1 MQARQLLF
9 TILLVVTFTN
19 LHSQVQLKD
28 YATKVSDTC
37 WRVDYYVPAGP
48 LNMVESYKDR
58 KKTIAHGRFVFY
70 DEKGFVDSTGFFID
84 GSRNG
89 TWYYYNNKG
98 KVLLSREYVNGIMIS
113 EKPHEEE
120 PEGKDKPLKEGEIE
134 SEFEGGVKGW
144 QQYLNRNLRY
154 PREAIMAGIQGEVRI
169 AFVVST
175 VGAVQD
181 VWILKSIDRSLDK
194 ESARLLEDSPNWIPA
209 EQAGRR
215 VKSYKIQPIRYRA
228 QTSR

>member
-9 TILLVVTFTN
+9 TIFLAMPFTN
-19 LHSQVQLKD
+19 LYSQVTLKD
-28 YATKVSDTC
+28 YSTRVSDTC

-48 LNMVESYKDR
+48 LNKVEAYKDR

-70 DEKGFVDSTGFFID
+70 DEKGYADSTGFYID
-84 GSRNG
+84 GQRNG

-98 KVLLSREYVNGIMIS
+98 KVLLSREYENGIMIS
-113 EKPHEEE
+113 EKKHEVE
-120 PEGKDKPLKEGEIE
+120 PEGKDKSLKPGEVE
-134 SEFEGGVKGW
+134 SEFGGGPKGW

-154 PREAIMAGIQGEVRI
+154 PREAMMAGIQGEVRV
-169 AFVVST
+169 AFVVSA

-181 VWILKSIDRSLDK
+181 VWIHKSIDRSLDK

-209 EQAGRR
+209 EQDGRR
-215 VKSYKIQPIRYRA
+215 VKSYKIQPIRYRT
-228 QTSR
+228 Q